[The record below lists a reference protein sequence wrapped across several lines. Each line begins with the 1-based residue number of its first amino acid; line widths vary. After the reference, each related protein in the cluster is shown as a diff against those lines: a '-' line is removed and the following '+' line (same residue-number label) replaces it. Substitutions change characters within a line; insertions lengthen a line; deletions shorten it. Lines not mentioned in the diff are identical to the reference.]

1 MKSRVV
7 ALSAMAAGFV
17 ALFLTLGAYISFID
31 IISVIVASVFVVL
44 PLYLESVLGSVL
56 AFFAGGVI
64 AFLLGG
70 ANVFS
75 LVWPAY
81 FLFFGILPIL
91 NFIAERKNFRKTLW
105 FVIKFVWFLALCAF
119 LVFYYTS
126 VMDLPVEYVFSIFGR
141 EFDFSGVAGIEIIFY
156 AVFGVL
162 CAVFFLVY
170 NKFVQLSQAYV
181 DKVLSRIVKK

>member
-7 ALSAMAAGFV
+7 ALSAVAAGFV

-91 NFIAERKNFRKTLW
+91 NFIAERKISAKRYGSSSSSYGFWRCAPSSCFITL
-105 FVIKFVWFLALCAF
+105 
-119 LVFYYTS
+119 
-126 VMDLPVEYVFSIFGR
+126 R
-141 EFDFSGVAGIEIIFY
+141 
-156 AVFGVL
+156 
-162 CAVFFLVY
+162 
-170 NKFVQLSQAYV
+170 
-181 DKVLSRIVKK
+181 